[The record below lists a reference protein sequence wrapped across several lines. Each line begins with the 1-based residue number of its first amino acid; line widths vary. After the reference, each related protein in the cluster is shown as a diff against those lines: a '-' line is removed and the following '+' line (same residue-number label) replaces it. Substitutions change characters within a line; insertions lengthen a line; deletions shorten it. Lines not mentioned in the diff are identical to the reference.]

1 MVSKNQLKLIASL
14 QQKKYRLVHQ
24 LFTAEGA
31 KVIGE
36 LLSAQFKLHHL
47 YCTEPLFESVPEEL
61 KSQVSAAELSKMS
74 ALATSNNCLAVFEI
88 PSPAPIVL
96 NGLVV
101 VLDDVRDPGNLG
113 TILRMCDW
121 FGVQQLICSRE
132 TVDLYNPKVIQATM
146 GSLARVQVH
155 YLDLPAFL
163 SQTTLPVFGTFM
175 DGENIYQQKLP
186 REGIIVLGN
195 EANGISKTV
204 EKIIKKRIAIPRFGP
219 YKQTESLNVASAASI
234 VLSEFCRS
242 MEV

>member
-14 QQKKYRLVHQ
+14 QQKKYRTAHQ

-36 LLSAQFKLHHL
+36 LLSAQFKLYHL

-74 ALATSNNCLAVFEI
+74 ALATPNNCLAVFKI
-88 PSPAPIVL
+88 PSPQPIIPS
-96 NGLVV
+96 GLVLA
-101 VLDDVRDPGNLG
+101 LDDVRDPGNLG

-121 FGVQQLICSRE
+121 FGIQQLICSYE
-132 TVDLYNPKVIQATM
+132 TVDLYNPKVIQSTM

-163 SQTTLPVFGTFM
+163 SQTTLPIFGTFM

-195 EANGISKTV
+195 EANGISRGV
-204 EKIIKKRIAIPRFGP
+204 EDRVNRRLAIPRFGSL
-219 YKQTESLNVASAASI
+219 KQTESLNVASAAAI

-242 MEV
+242 LEN